1 MNDLQCVKQRLTQAV
16 LDDPHQRE
24 HALHTWPFLL
34 VTIEAVLR
42 PFRTSPEE
50 QQAFFSST
58 VSLLH
63 PFRVRTHNSCVV
75 NTTNDPTFQVL
86 VYRNTLLF
94 SLRSHV
100 SSDRATGA
108 ACSCAAFITAPLT
121 PHLCK
126 HRRYNC
132 SDTML
137 KVPRW
142 LENALSLD
150 GTLDKKEWQKRVLF
164 FAFNVIGLFFV
175 MMNTAVSVGVYESRP
190 VSIVGGVCYFTGAA
204 IGLGNVL
211 MKRQL
216 TTRVVV
222 TVAYIYVAAILL
234 IDVTSRT
241 LGMTVWATL
250 VLVVDLL
257 LVMQVPQRYTAGIV
271 LLTIVWLI
279 VMSMEEGFR
288 FGVFDLPGLVPQ
300 EGENGRKAH
309 FSHNCAELPCASD
322 TSQQLIHALAVFVI
336 DFVVTRQFARD
347 ILREQKS
354 MERTISTVQEI
365 ASLLAGYDVEKVAHL
380 LGAHEHELPEGM
392 TTALRSLEQNLR
404 VYKAYLPQTC
414 LPFERRVT
422 EAFRL
427 EVSCYGSV
435 SSHVSSP
442 ESPAASGRRKT
453 MVPQALD
460 LSFTSATL
468 LTLNIK
474 DTLHRLEE
482 DSARFSDL
490 FTTLLQKT
498 LQATEVRRGMVDVF
512 VGDRIHCS
520 FNASKQCAPHA
531 SSALHAAIL
540 LLRGGDAIAP
550 HVNMGVATGKVLRG
564 DMGCAVMRRFSMVGA
579 LVRDVNVLERAG
591 RVLGCSVLC
600 NRLCFSDA
608 ECEHHLRL
616 VPCKVEVGES
626 REEIVAE
633 LVVSKEAA
641 AQEEG
646 EWMYM
651 LEGNK
656 QWEQYNIA
664 MRGYLRGNVSA
675 AAAATAVAAAI
686 AKVDDNTDCNIPE
699 FSEVCE
705 VLQLPVQTRRIAN
718 MNTNS
723 SNACVK

>member
-1 MNDLQCVKQRLTQAV
+1 MRLR
-16 LDDPHQRE
+16 L
-24 HALHTWPFLL
+24 
-34 VTIEAVLR
+34 
-42 PFRTSPEE
+42 
-50 QQAFFSST
+50 
-58 VSLLH
+58 
-63 PFRVRTHNSCVV
+63 
-75 NTTNDPTFQVL
+75 
-86 VYRNTLLF
+86 
-94 SLRSHV
+94 
-100 SSDRATGA
+100 
-108 ACSCAAFITAPLT
+108 
-121 PHLCK
+121 
-126 HRRYNC
+126 
-132 SDTML
+132 
-137 KVPRW
+137 PRW
-142 LENALSLD
+142 LDAVLSID
-150 GTLDKKEWQKRVLF
+150 GTLDKKEWKKRALF
-164 FAFNVIGLFFV
+164 FAFNVLAVFFV
-175 MMNTAVSVGVYESRP
+175 SMNTAVSVGVYESRP
-190 VSIVGGVCYFTGAA
+190 VSLVGGVCYFAGGI

-288 FGVFDLPGLVPQ
+288 FGVLDLPGLVPQ

-322 TSQQLIHALAVFVI
+322 TSQQLIHSLAVFVV
-336 DFVVTRQFARD
+336 DFFATRQFARD
-347 ILREQKS
+347 ILKEQES
-354 MERTISTVQEI
+354 MERTINAVQEI
-365 ASLLAGYDVEKVAHL
+365 ASLLAGYDVDMVAEL
-380 LGAHEHELPEGM
+380 LEAHEHELPEGM

-414 LPFERRVT
+414 LPFERLAT
-422 EAFRL
+422 DAFCL
-427 EVSCYGSV
+427 EVSCESVSLPSSV
-435 SSHVSSP
+435 SS
-442 ESPAASGRRKT
+442 ERRKT
-453 MVPQALD
+453 VFQQALD

-474 DTLHRLEE
+474 DTLHLLEE

-490 FTTLLQKT
+490 FTTLLLKT
-498 LQATEVRRGMVDVF
+498 LQAAEVRRGMVDVF

-520 FNASKQCAPHA
+520 FNTSKRCASHA
-531 SSALHAAIL
+531 TSALHAVTL

-608 ECEHHLRL
+608 ECEHQMRL

-626 REEIVAE
+626 REEVVAE
-633 LVVSKEAA
+633 LVVPKEAA
-641 AQEEG
+641 AHRQEA

-656 QWEQYNIA
+656 QWYEYNTA
-664 MRGYLRGNVSA
+664 VLGYLQGDVSASAVA
-675 AAAATAVAAAI
+675 AAAACSKVGGDNADNI
-686 AKVDDNTDCNIPE
+686 AQDVWGVSVDIAQ

-705 VLQLPVQTRRIAN
+705 VLQLPVQTRRIAS
-718 MNTNS
+718 MTTTS
-723 SNACVK
+723 SNACVKCETIS

>member
-1 MNDLQCVKQRLTQAV
+1 M
-16 LDDPHQRE
+16 
-24 HALHTWPFLL
+24 
-34 VTIEAVLR
+34 
-42 PFRTSPEE
+42 
-50 QQAFFSST
+50 
-58 VSLLH
+58 LLH
-63 PFRVRTHNSCVV
+63 FSTSNHSPH
-75 NTTNDPTFQVL
+75 PL
-86 VYRNTLLF
+86 YRHSRDNL
-94 SLRSHV
+94 S
-100 SSDRATGA
+100 
-108 ACSCAAFITAPLT
+108 
-121 PHLCK
+121 
-126 HRRYNC
+126 Y
-132 SDTML
+132 TML

-142 LENALSLD
+142 LEDVLSLD
-150 GTLDKKEWQKRVLF
+150 GTLDKKEQQKRVLF
-164 FAFNVIGLFFV
+164 FAFNVLALFFISLFV
-175 MMNTAVSVGVYESRP
+175 ASVSTTLQDRPIDVIGTALFTIP
-190 VSIVGGVCYFTGAA
+190 CCTSILA
-204 IGLGNVL
+204 VL
-211 MKRQL
+211 CKARL
-216 TTRVVV
+216 STSLVV
-222 TVAYIYVAAILL
+222 TISYLYVGAIVSFDFSL
-234 IDVTSRT
+234 RT
-241 LGMTVWATL
+241 LGTTVWPTL

-257 LVMQVPQRYTAGIV
+257 LVMQTPACHTVAIVCFTIAWLLLMGI
-271 LLTIVWLI
+271 
-279 VMSMEEGFR
+279 EERVR
-288 FGVFDLPGLVPQ
+288 FGLLDMPGLAPQGGPDGRRSYFDSFVGCTDLPCP
-300 EGENGRKAH
+300 R
-309 FSHNCAELPCASD
+309 D
-322 TSQQLIHALAVFVI
+322 TTQMLLSSLSVFVI
-336 DFVVTRQFARD
+336 DFVVTRQFGYE
-347 ILREQKS
+347 ILKEQAS
-354 MERTISTVQEI
+354 MERTINAVQEI
-365 ASLLAGYDVEKVAHL
+365 ASLLAGYDVEMVAEL
-380 LGAHEHELPEGM
+380 LEAHEHELPEGM
-392 TTALRSLEQNLR
+392 TTALRCLEENLR

-422 EAFRL
+422 DAFRL

-520 FNASKQCAPHA
+520 FNASKACASHA
-531 SSALHAAIL
+531 SSALHAVTL

-564 DMGCAVMRRFSMVGA
+564 DMGCAVMRRFSMVGT

-656 QWEQYNIA
+656 QWEQYNTA
-664 MRGYLRGNVSA
+664 VRGYLRGSVSA

-686 AKVDDNTDCNIPE
+686 EKIDDTTDCNIPE

-718 MNTNS
+718 LNTNS
-723 SNACVK
+723 SGACVK